1 MLRTDL
7 VDMLQLVSPGL
18 SNNDL
23 IPILSHVWFTGS
35 TLIAYNA
42 RIAISCPFKTDFK
55 GALPGSTL
63 IDLVKNSRAKDIEF
77 IPAENDLTVKA
88 ASSRFKLGM
97 LPDEAFNIFE
107 MPKPSKGAITPPE
120 DFFKAIDACMQS
132 IGVDNTIPEQL
143 GITIVPNGKDLE
155 LYSTNN
161 ATITYTKITLPLGK
175 PTRVTLSADFC
186 KQMVAIAKSEKNVKV
201 EIHDDYSL
209 LTTPKGISLFGR
221 LIEIDKP
228 LDFAGI
234 MENNIPDDAKK
245 IAVDIPSKLRLMIE
259 RAIIITNSTSERSQT
274 AITITDGKMRFL
286 SKSSR
291 GEVIDTVMVGDGQP
305 DVSLDLDCKH
315 LKPVFD
321 AYDKML
327 VTDRCFIMLKG
338 QSIYMVAGTHS
349 K

>member
-35 TLIAYNA
+35 SLMAYNDQ
-42 RIAISCPFKTDFK
+42 IAVSVPLKTDFK
-55 GALPGSTL
+55 GAVPGSTL
-63 IDLVKNSRAKDIEF
+63 IDLIKNSRAKDIEF
-77 IPAENDLTVKA
+77 IAAESELTIKA

-97 LPDEAFNIFE
+97 LPDEAFNIFD
-107 MPKPSKGAITPPE
+107 MPKASKGALTPPAL
-120 DFFKAIDACMQS
+120 FFDAIASCMQS
-132 IGVDNTIPEQL
+132 VGSDPSTPEQL
-143 GITIVPNGKDLE
+143 GVTLIPDDKDLE

-186 KQMVAIAKSEKNVKV
+186 KQMVSIAKSEKNVKV

-291 GEVIDTVMVGDGQP
+291 GEVIDTVLIGDKQP

-327 VTDRCFIMLKG
+327 ITDRCFIMLKG